1 MEKTRLATAV
11 ITAAVILSGC
21 AERGYQ
27 ISVQKATHT
36 VTAQQSTDLRDKTTE
51 STKETF
57 RKMNRA
63 VKKALKKSTHKQNSQ
78 TTEKLLQRKKDE
90 ALRLKQESD
99 AKRALEAAKTE
110 KALETERLKREA
122 AQRKL
127 AEQEAAKKEAAKRQ
141 ALEQKTLAEQTASQ
155 KAQKAALLEE
165 KRKAAEMQLKHQKA
179 LEEEAR
185 KKAALEKEKAEK
197 EKARLAALKEK
208 KLKEE
213 LLQKREKT
221 QEHAPQ
227 KNLLEEETTPVH
239 YAEPIRFLPMNKTYQ
254 KYGTSEIHGH
264 VIYLSPAGEEIALTN
279 GTVYLLPVGPNLNFW
294 YKNFYLKNKDF
305 GLKKVQ
311 AHYLNKTALDL
322 DRNFAFY
329 GVPAGNYYIIIE
341 ATDPRAKHKK
351 LYIAKKIKVDKYKKV
366 MAVFSKRL

>member
-11 ITAAVILSGC
+11 VTAAVILSGC

-36 VTAQQSTDLRDKTTE
+36 VTAEQSTDLRSETTE
-51 STKETF
+51 STKETL

-63 VKKALKKSTHKQNSQ
+63 VKKALRKST
-78 TTEKLLQRKKDE
+78 QRKKDE
-90 ALRLKQESD
+90 ASHLKQESN
-99 AKRALEAAKTE
+99 AKRAMEAAKAE
-110 KALETERLKREA
+110 KALETKRLKTEA

-127 AEQEAAKKEAAKRQ
+127 AAQEAARKEEAKRQ
-141 ALEQKTLAEQTASQ
+141 ALEQKALAEQTASQ
-155 KAQKAALLEE
+155 KAEEAARLEE
-165 KRKAAEMQLKHQKA
+165 KRKTAEMQLKRQKA

-208 KLKEE
+208 KRKEE
-213 LLQKREKT
+213 LLQQKEKM
-221 QEHAPQ
+221 QESTPQ
-227 KNLLEEETTPVH
+227 KNILEEETTPVH

-279 GTVYLLPVGPNLNFW
+279 GNVYLLPVGPNLNFW